1 MKLVWLSVLQW
12 HCAVPLHLEARQDC
26 PRKQR
31 TPDKYSF
38 SMCNMFWAVWLGLVV
53 GVVGWDWVG
62 WVGWVGWCWLVGW
75 VGVVWV
81 GGVGW
86 LVGLGGFCDEV
97 TQNMS
102 PFFCSVPADCP
113 QKSSE
118 LIAVQEK
125 FPLLLF
131 PPQPVGKPHNSDFLH
146 NPSKA
151 PSCPQW
157 G

>member
-1 MKLVWLSVLQW
+1 M
-12 HCAVPLHLEARQDC
+12 
-26 PRKQR
+26 
-31 TPDKYSF
+31 
-38 SMCNMFWAVWLGLVV
+38 WLG
-53 GVVGWDWVG
+53 GIGWDGLVG
-62 WVGWVGWCWLVGW
+62 LGGVGWLVGW

-86 LVGLGGFCDEV
+86 LVGLGGICDEV
-97 TQNMS
+97 TQKMS

-113 QKSSE
+113 QQSSE
-118 LIAVQEK
+118 QIAVQEK

-131 PPQPVGKPHNSDFLH
+131 RPQPVGKPNNSDFLH
-146 NPSKA
+146 KPSKA